1 MLNRLFTESAEV
13 PLRKRLALAG
23 ESFSLSTPPTEIE
36 HEFEFHLQVDEN
48 FGKYLAS
55 KLIKNTTYP
64 FSEADDKIFFQFD
77 GERLAVAT

>member
-36 HEFEFHLQVDEN
+36 HEFEFHLQ
-48 FGKYLAS
+48 A
-55 KLIKNTTYP
+55 P
-64 FSEADDKIFFQFD
+64 
-77 GERLAVAT
+77 